1 MKKKV
6 KERRK
11 KLLAI
16 LFFLLKLNILAIPL
30 YILLYLNFTFV
41 PLQDFLT
48 YVTAGSLK
56 LLGYSIDLKTD
67 IRCNSP
73 VISVSNQLIC
83 ISWDSTGWKSL
94 YLLAALVI
102 ATPLSNLKGKAKFLS
117 ISLPILF
124 LINFL
129 RILTTILFS
138 LSFGFEYFEIV
149 HTFFWRECLI
159 FAVIVIWYLW
169 LRGKYNT
176 GKKKILFR

>member
-16 LFFLLKLNILAIPL
+16 LFFLIKLNILAIPL
-30 YILLYLNFTFV
+30 YIILYLNFSFV

-48 YVTAGSLK
+48 YATSGVLR
-56 LLGYSIDLKTD
+56 LLGYSTDLKVD
-67 IRCNSP
+67 IRCNAP
-73 VISVSNQLIC
+73 AISVSNQLIC
-83 ISWDSTGWKSL
+83 ISWDSSGWKSL

-102 ATPLSNLKGKAKFLS
+102 ATPLSNLKGKGKFLS

-124 LINFL
+124 LINFF

-149 HTFFWRECLI
+149 HTFLWRECLI
-159 FAVIVIWYLW
+159 FVVIAFWYLW
-169 LRGKYNT
+169 LRGKYNI
-176 GKKKILFR
+176 GKKKI